1 MNSLAI
7 EASYNGIVTNE
18 GWVNFHN
25 NLVAAFAKETALG
38 VQDIFINVLF
48 SFNHLKAELT
58 NSEAFA
64 SVQLRVLSIFC
75 DTRVAS

>member
-1 MNSLAI
+1 MNFLAI
-7 EASYNGIVTNE
+7 EAGYNGIVTNE

-38 VQDIFINVLF
+38 VQDIFINILC

-58 NSEAFA
+58 NCEAFA
-64 SVQLRVLSIFC
+64 SV
-75 DTRVAS
+75 